1 MKSIIYYFSG
11 TGNNFAIAKEI
22 ADRLENTK
30 IAPIG
35 ELLSSKLIPEEYEW
49 IGFVAPSY
57 YSHVPPFVEACMS
70 DIVYTKEQKI
80 FLIVGCG
87 GNRGLSIQDMRKHV
101 HNSKKEVNLE
111 YMITLPGNYI
121 LSYGAFPI
129 WYQKLCIKLSHR
141 KIGKIVKDIKNN
153 RIRKNLDKGIFY
165 KEKYERALQ
174 ESISKF
180 PATGKQYNVSDECS
194 SCGAC
199 TKLCPVGNISM
210 VNGKVEFGNQCN
222 QCMACIQWCPN
233 HAIDYQEK
241 AQKRKHYHHLGV
253 KRSDL
258 FIRS

>member
-1 MKSIIYYFSG
+1 MLSISSIFLLS
-11 TGNNFAIAKEI
+11 AKEI

-49 IGFVAPSY
+49 VGFVAPSY
-57 YSHVPPFVEACMS
+57 YSHVPTFVEACMS

-87 GNRGLSIQDMRKHV
+87 GNRGRSIQDMRKHV

-141 KIGKIVKDIKNN
+141 KIGKIVEDIKNN
-153 RIRKNLDKGIFY
+153 RARKNLDNGIFY

-180 PATGKQYNVSDECS
+180 PATGKQYNVSDQCS
-194 SCGAC
+194 LCGAC

-210 VNGKVEFGNQCN
+210 VNGKVEFGDKCN
-222 QCMACIQWCPN
+222 QCMGCIQWCPN

-241 AQKRKHYHHLGV
+241 AQKRKHYYHLGV